1 MNIKYC
7 MIKNEQ
13 FDNYKEK
20 KEKISLEIL
29 ERDELKKLIY
39 QDSNIPDGRF
49 VDPDHGGVFHYFD
62 LDEVINPL
70 NQDRMVFPIIKE
82 NDLIVGIIDME
93 YSPTQERVA
102 WVKGVSVDPKYQDK
116 GYSSKLLEKMFEY
129 AQRNNLILQ
138 ISKYGQTGDGEKKLQ
153 KPTERLA
160 KQYGVKII
168 NNN

>member
-1 MNIKYC
+1 MFE
-7 MIKNEQ
+7 NEQ
-13 FDNYKEK
+13 FNSYRER

-39 QDSNIPDGRF
+39 QGGNIPDGRF
-49 VDPDHGGVFHYFD
+49 VDPDHGGVFYYFD
-62 LDEVINPL
+62 LNELINPL

-93 YSPTQERVA
+93 YSPTQEKVV
-102 WVKGVSVDPKYQDK
+102 WVKGVSVDPKYQEK
-116 GYSSKLLEKMFEY
+116 GYGSKLLEKMFKY
-129 AQRNNLILQ
+129 AQQNDLTLQ

-153 KPTERLA
+153 RPTKRLA
-160 KQYGVKII
+160 KQYGVKVI